1 MLIPATRYA
10 DCETAL
16 AFLKKVIGMQEV
28 AIHRNA
34 AGQVVH
40 AEMRMGDSL
49 FMFGPEADTPF
60 SRYMTAPR
68 DTGGRETTVMYV
80 VVGDVET
87 HNAKAMAAGAT
98 IIIPLE
104 EQDHGGL
111 SYSLR
116 DPEGH
121 VWTIGSY
128 DPRGT

>member
-10 DCETAL
+10 DCDGAL
-16 AFLKKVIGMQEV
+16 TFLKKVIGMEELAV
-28 AIHRNA
+28 HRDET
-34 AGQVVH
+34 GTIQH

-49 FMFGPEADTPF
+49 YMFGPEGDTPF

-80 VVGDVET
+80 IVGDVET

-98 IIIPLE
+98 IIVPLE
-104 EQDHGGL
+104 EQAHGGL
-111 SYSLR
+111 QYSLR

-121 VWTIGSY
+121 VWTIGTY
-128 DPRGT
+128 DPRG